1 MAFLP
6 TPHDAAMRTFGVLSL
21 LAGVASVTSLQM
33 SATLPASGA
42 AARVGGAYD
51 RLSGATLTAAST
63 SQPVAVGSLWSAE
76 EGETCVVEFLRHF
89 G

>member
-1 MAFLP
+1 
-6 TPHDAAMRTFGVLSL
+6 MRVLGALSL
-21 LAGVASVTSLQM
+21 LAGVASVGALQM

-51 RLSGATLTAAST
+51 RLSSATLTAAST
-63 SQPVAVGSLWSAE
+63 GQPVAVGSLWSAE
-76 EGETCVVEFLRHF
+76 EGGETCVVEFLRHF